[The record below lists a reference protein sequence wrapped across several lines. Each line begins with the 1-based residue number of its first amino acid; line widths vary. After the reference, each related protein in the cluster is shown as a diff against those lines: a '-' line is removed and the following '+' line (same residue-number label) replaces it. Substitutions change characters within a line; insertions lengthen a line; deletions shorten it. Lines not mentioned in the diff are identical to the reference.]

1 MGWVRWRHRQ
11 VLLRS
16 HGCGPD
22 GLWGIGCFGCG
33 REQSTTKVHLG
44 SHPHPHVL
52 RLGEDPELPPRCR
65 PSHVLSSA
73 TQRKM
78 PSGSAPWIPLCWLL
92 ARPGPTTA
100 PPRGAGIS
108 TASSRAPT
116 IGPHPSGCFCFK
128 AAIRLDGRSYP
139 RQVSLWISLL
149 MSDFSG
155 KDDRVSGLRD
165 TVWLSTFSSR
175 NRVVLIPGWLMRSGS
190 GQASRP
196 FFLRN
201 GAAATQPA
209 VLTPRSCFLRHT
221 YPISYPHPNKA
232 H

>member
-1 MGWVRWRHRQ
+1 MQTFPRSLLSNPKEDAKWQRPVDST
-11 VLLRS
+11 VL
-16 HGCGPD
+16 
-22 GLWGIGCFGCG
+22 
-33 REQSTTKVHLG
+33 
-44 SHPHPHVL
+44 
-52 RLGEDPELPPRCR
+52 
-65 PSHVLSSA
+65 A
-73 TQRKM
+73 A
-78 PSGSAPWIPLCWLL
+78 GSAWAHNC
-92 ARPGPTTA
+92 PT
-100 PPRGAGIS
+100 RGAGIS

-190 GQASRP
+190 GQAGRP

-209 VLTPRSCFLRHT
+209 VLTPRSRFLRHT

>member
-100 PPRGAGIS
+100 PREGLGSPQPPPAPPPSDPTRVGVF
-108 TASSRAPT
+108 ASKL
-116 IGPHPSGCFCFK
+116 PSVWMEDH
-128 AAIRLDGRSYP
+128 IP